1 MPCLEKK
8 DRKIDHQR
16 LFSLV
21 HEKGTKTHNK
31 KMKVCTLDD
40 LP

>member
-16 LFSLV
+16 LFSPV
-21 HEKGTKTHNK
+21 HEKRKQNLRIKG
-31 KMKVCTLDD
+31 
-40 LP
+40 